1 MRIWALYAA
10 TTALATK
17 LGRNHY
23 DNVCDKIDKYK
34 DKYLVTLWQ
43 AHVDHIGVGSTTK
56 KAHMPCV
63 IIKHKKRAGV
73 GIACSFP
80 QEEKQTMK
88 LLITHKKSKVNK
100 KMLLFYDFV
109 KKMSIWLT

>member
-1 MRIWALYAA
+1 MGDLIKRDE
-10 TTALATK
+10 K
-17 LGRNHY
+17 K
-23 DNVCDKIDKYK
+23 V
-34 DKYLVTLWQ
+34 
-43 AHVDHIGVGSTTK
+43 STK
-56 KAHMPCV
+56 KEQA
-63 IIKHKKRAGV
+63 V

-80 QEEKQTMK
+80 CKNVYLQQEEKQTMK